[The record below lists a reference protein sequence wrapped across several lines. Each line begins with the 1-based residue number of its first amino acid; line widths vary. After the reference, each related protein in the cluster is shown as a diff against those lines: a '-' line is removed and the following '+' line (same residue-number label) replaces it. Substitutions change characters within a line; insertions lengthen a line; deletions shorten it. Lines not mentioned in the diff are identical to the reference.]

1 MLLKH
6 VNTWS
11 EFWHQQIVTNLDLQS
26 QVSTTRGRKAFTR
39 HGFHCT
45 GVMFLRHF
53 KFHRTLQI
61 SGPAL
66 VQHLANKISICCIRS
81 VGWGVYEAKG
91 KKPPEPNHNCV
102 VPTQIRR
109 AKRSGNG
116 GDYRTRAERRGR
128 RICEHRST
136 ARSEA
141 GATMRALFS
150 FTSAERSD
158 AETVANILHER
169 SGDGDEFANIVRPS
183 AAKQGRPCVRCSA
196 SYPPSEARRKRW

>member
-1 MLLKH
+1 MTTTAVDSQQNKFGVRHAPGGSRAYWFSLHRSNVSQTLQMLLKH

-39 HGFHCT
+39 HGFHCI

-81 VGWGVYEAKG
+81 VGSGGCLPLASYTPHPLPQ
-91 KKPPEPNHNCV
+91 PPEP
-102 VPTQIRR
+102 RYAR
-109 AKRSGNG
+109 LG
-116 GDYRTRAERRGR
+116 GLG
-128 RICEHRST
+128 
-136 ARSEA
+136 
-141 GATMRALFS
+141 
-150 FTSAERSD
+150 
-158 AETVANILHER
+158 
-169 SGDGDEFANIVRPS
+169 
-183 AAKQGRPCVRCSA
+183 
-196 SYPPSEARRKRW
+196 